1 MAIKNLCLFHFSVN
15 IVQVTA
21 TASLSKTA
29 YERGHGGGVEL
40 LAALQQPEE
49 LPADGV
55 NAVEDGQL
63 VGYCT
68 VLYCTVLYCT
78 VLYCTCRGWAPPR
91 GGAALAAP
99 APPPPGLW
107 CSARPSCSLAHG
119 RLIAMGFNAIS
130 FYIYLCL
137 VGTFNK
143 EKALVVV
150 VGAISGPCGRHL
162 SFL

>member
-1 MAIKNLCLFHFSVN
+1 MLSTRRENRGLLRHCETSRMFAASSSVHLLCMVALG
-15 IVQVTA
+15 
-21 TASLSKTA
+21 SLTI
-29 YERGHGGGVEL
+29 
-40 LAALQQPEE
+40 
-49 LPADGV
+49 
-55 NAVEDGQL
+55 
-63 VGYCT
+63 T

-78 VLYCTCRGWAPPR
+78 VLYCTALYCTVLYCTVLHCTCRGWAPPR

-107 CSARPSCSLAHG
+107 CSSQPSCSLAHG
-119 RLIAMGFNAIS
+119 RLIATSFYAIS

-150 VGAISGPCGRHL
+150 VVGAFSEPCETSRRHL